1 MNGQKLNLIPG
12 DICEIKIAIAG
23 MGKMGSYHL
32 NALQQL
38 TAGAYEDYYKG
49 NINEQLRK
57 IRICGICDI
66 MPSRLIS
73 FGTIR
78 TFDNAENMLEQT
90 NPDILI
96 VTTPTNTH
104 KDIALAGLNR
114 SIHTFVEKPIVTSVA
129 QLNELLSVAQ
139 DSGCRLLAGHIERYN
154 PVSVKIVSLLK
165 NTKPLIESYSF
176 IRTQKRDI
184 RVTDDIITDKV
195 IHDLDLALCFFG
207 TIKRIKIDDFKLVD
221 GQAYEVKLSLEHQD
235 GIKGS
240 IFVSWLSGLQIKK
253 RQVEI
258 MQGGH
263 KWKGDFVLK
272 QLWVD
277 GAEIKCQVE
286 GMIKPSNN
294 QIKDELVDF
303 IASCIDSAPLQKI
316 VPLLSIDEIIEST
329 KWLEDI
335 SEAPRLYS
343 RGFLRRRVNRF
354 R

>member
-1 MNGQKLNLIPG
+1 M
-12 DICEIKIAIAG
+12 
-23 MGKMGSYHL
+23 
-32 NALQQL
+32 
-38 TAGAYEDYYKG
+38 
-49 NINEQLRK
+49 
-57 IRICGICDI
+57 
-66 MPSRLIS
+66 
-73 FGTIR
+73 
-78 TFDNAENMLEQT
+78 
-90 NPDILI
+90 
-96 VTTPTNTH
+96 
-104 KDIALAGLNR
+104 
-114 SIHTFVEKPIVTSVA
+114 
-129 QLNELLSVAQ
+129 
-139 DSGCRLLAGHIERYN
+139 AGHVERYN
-154 PVSVKIVSLLK
+154 PVSIKIVSLLK

-207 TIKRIKIDDFKLVD
+207 TIKRIKIDDLKLVD
-221 GQAYEVKLSLEHQD
+221 GQAYEVKLSLEHQN

-240 IFVSWLSGLQIKK
+240 IFVSWFSGLQIKK

-263 KWKGDFVLK
+263 KCKGDFVSK
-272 QLWVD
+272 QLWVN

-329 KWLEDI
+329 KWLENI
-335 SEAPRLYS
+335 SKQVLSEIK
-343 RGFLRRRVNRF
+343 
-354 R
+354 